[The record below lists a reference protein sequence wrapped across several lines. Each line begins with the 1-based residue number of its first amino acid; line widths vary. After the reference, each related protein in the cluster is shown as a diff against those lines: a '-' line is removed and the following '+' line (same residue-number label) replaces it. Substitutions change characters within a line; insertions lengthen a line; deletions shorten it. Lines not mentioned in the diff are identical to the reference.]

1 MHFRPSCATLLV
13 MPPFL
18 KTGGDE
24 RGDRVTDT
32 CAVLPEYVRKCLIL
46 AKFETSPTG
55 ASTTASGFLPVP
67 TGVCLSLV
75 GGSPSAFEKI
85 RLVPSEDLPWRTDDN
100 FAQLGGG
107 VKVRT
112 AVSMCGLGATYGDR
126 CSPFNA
132 SRSTWMFVALA
143 IASRGLS
150 PTEEDELE

>member
-1 MHFRPSCATLLV
+1 MLCPFETPPLLREY
-13 MPPFL
+13 FS
-18 KTGGDE
+18 KASDGE
-24 RGDRVTDT
+24 KGDRAADT

-46 AKFETSPTG
+46 AKFETSPTR
-55 ASTTASGFLPVP
+55 ALTTASGFLPIP

-75 GGSPSAFEKI
+75 GGSASAFEKI
-85 RLVPSEDLPWRTDDN
+85 RLVPPEDLPQRADDN

-112 AVSMCGLGATYGDR
+112 AASPCGLGETCGNI
-126 CSPFNA
+126 CSPFEA

-143 IASRGLS
+143 IALGGLS